1 MIHALACSCGRV
13 YLSPRF
19 RKRPDVFCH
28 QAFNLL
34 LRQWFAGVLVKAA
47 QVLGDRTLWF
57 LLCIL
62 PLLCLWNSIR
72 CAAHRE
78 SCRQPPF
85 AAILTG
91 SSMTRRSPLLL
102 LRSEQ
107 TDRVVQEYPALK
119 SWICTQLH
127 QERSLSQ
134 FQFFDLTNSIDATI
148 ASDVSL
154 NL

>member
-1 MIHALACSCGRV
+1 MRAAVDVLT
-13 YLSPRF
+13 LSPASARDLTF
-19 RKRPDVFCH
+19 FCH

-57 LLCIL
+57 LLCIYL
-62 PLLCLWNSIR
+62 CPCLWNSIR
-72 CAAHRE
+72 CATHRE
-78 SCRQPPF
+78 SCRQLPF
-85 AAILTG
+85 AAILMG
-91 SSMTRRSPLLL
+91 SSMTCRSPLLL

-107 TDRVVQEYPALK
+107 TDRVVQENPALK

-127 QERSLSQ
+127 QQRSLSQ
-134 FQFFDLTNSIDATI
+134 FQFFDSTNSIDATI